1 MHHIETDSY
10 GRTGKA
16 ATNFF
21 ATMDPDR
28 AAQALEFFKDP
39 YVLDFISLSEDAKER
54 DLEKA
59 LVERVSNL
67 LRELGKGLTFIGSQ
81 QH

>member
-1 MHHIETDSY
+1 VHHIETDSY

-16 ATNFF
+16 ATNFL

>member
-1 MHHIETDSY
+1 
-10 GRTGKA
+10 
-16 ATNFF
+16 
-21 ATMDPDR
+21 MDPDR